1 VRLAFAVLVLLAGG
15 AAPASAGP
23 AVSAGADPEAYTLDL
38 TYDARGVGTLTGTER
53 IDFVNR
59 GPAPLDRVW
68 LRLWA
73 NGPDRCRPRH
83 IEVRVETPAQAGL
96 ARCSALEVRLAAPVA
111 PGATGSLSLGFT
123 VKGRAKDDRF
133 GHAGEIALLG
143 NVIPVLAVED
153 ERGLHLDPYSR
164 QGDAFYSLAA
174 RWDATLT
181 LPARLRAATTG
192 AVVSDTVAGDR
203 RTLRLATAQARD
215 FALAIGPMKVRT
227 TKSRGVVIRAF
238 VKPRT
243 DAVGSSLRAARR
255 TVSALE
261 RRLSPYGSTELDVLL
276 LGNGVGGFGGMEY
289 PELVFTQPDGVIVSH
304 EIAHQWWYGIVG
316 DDQYLEPWLDETF
329 ASYFDHRLHPSWDF
343 CDPSF
348 PFAEVGRRRQH
359 IPLNSSM
366 ELFDR
371 GSPYAFGEVVYAGGA
386 CALER
391 LERDLGR
398 TRMTAFLR
406 LLQSRFRFGV
416 MRTTDVL
423 DAIRDVAPRYSVR
436 RWVRLAHLSVR

>member
-1 VRLAFAVLVLLAGG
+1 VRLAVAVLVLLVAG

-23 AVSAGADPEAYTLDL
+23 AVIAGADPETYVLDL
-38 TYDARGVGTLTGTER
+38 SYDASRVGTLTGTER

-59 GPAPLDRVW
+59 GPAALDRVW

-83 IEVRVETPAQAGL
+83 IEVRVEAPAQAGR

-111 PGATGSLSLGFT
+111 PGATGTLALSFT

-164 QGDAFYSLAA
+164 QGDAFYSLGA
-174 RWDATLT
+174 RWDATLS

-192 AVVSDTVAGDR
+192 VVVSDTVAGDR

-227 TKSRGVVIRAF
+227 TRSRGVLIRAF
-238 VKPRT
+238 VGPRT
-243 DAVGSSLRAARR
+243 RGVGASLRAARR

-289 PELVFTQPDGVIVSH
+289 PELVFTQPEPVVVAH
-304 EIAHQWWYGIVG
+304 EVAHQWWYGIVG
-316 DDQYLEPWLDETF
+316 DDQYLEPWLDESF
-329 ASYFDHRLHPSWDF
+329 ASYFDHRLQPSWDF
-343 CDPSF
+343 CLP
-348 PFAEVGRRRQH
+348 RRPWYSVSDGWHH

-366 ELFDR
+366 ALFDR
-371 GSPYAFGEVVYAGGA
+371 ADELVFPEVVYDAGA
-386 CALER
+386 CVLER
-391 LERDLGR
+391 LERDIGR

-423 DAIRDVAPRYSVR
+423 DAIHHVAPRYSVR

>member
-1 VRLAFAVLVLLAGG
+1 MP
-15 AAPASAGP
+15 AAASPAAI
-23 AVSAGADPEAYTLDL
+23 AGADPEAYALDL
-38 TYDARGVGTLTGTER
+38 SYDARGAGTLTGSER
-53 IDFVNR
+53 IEFVNR

-83 IEVRVETPAQAGL
+83 IEVRLQAPALAGTE
-96 ARCSALEVRLAAPVA
+96 RCSALEVRLAAPVA
-111 PGATGSLSLGFT
+111 PGATATLSLDFT
-123 VKGRAKDDRF
+123 VRGRANDDRF
-133 GHAGEIALLG
+133 GHAGKVALLG

-164 QGDAFYSLAA
+164 QGDSFYSLAA
-174 RWDATLT
+174 RWDARLSI
-181 LPARLRAATTG
+181 PAGLRAATTG
-192 AVVSDTVAGDR
+192 AVVSDRVEGDR

-215 FALAIGPMKVRT
+215 FALAIGPMRVRT
-227 TKSRGVVIRAF
+227 TKVRGVLIRAF
-238 VKPRT
+238 VGPRT
-243 DAVGSSLRAARR
+243 REAKTSLRAARR

-261 RRLSPYGSTELDVLL
+261 RRLARYGSTELDVLL
-276 LGNGVGGFGGMEY
+276 LGAGVGGFGGMEY
-289 PELVFTQPDGVIVSH
+289 PELVFTQPDALVVAH

-316 DDQYLEPWLDETF
+316 DDQYLEPWLDESF
-329 ASYFDHRLHPSWDF
+329 ASYFEHKLHPYWDS
-343 CDPSF
+343 CDPRR
-348 PFAEVGRRRQH
+348 PFGEVSPRRRH

-366 ELFDR
+366 ALFDR
-371 GSPYAFGEVVYAGGA
+371 ASLYAFGEVVYAGA

-398 TRMTAFLR
+398 TRMRAFLR

-423 DAIRDVAPRYSVR
+423 DAINDVAPAYGVR
-436 RWVRLAHLSVR
+436 RWARLARLSVR

>member
-1 VRLAFAVLVLLAGG
+1 VRLALAVLVLLGAW
-15 AAPASAGP
+15 AAPAAAAP
-23 AVSAGADPEAYTLDL
+23 AVISGADPEAYTLDL
-38 TYDARGVGTLTGTER
+38 SYDARGAGKLTGTER

-59 GPAPLDRVW
+59 GPAALDRVW

-83 IEVRVETPAQAGL
+83 IEVRLEAPAQAGRE
-96 ARCSALEVRLAAPVA
+96 RCSALEVRLAAPVA
-111 PGATGSLSLGFT
+111 PGATGTLAMSFT
-123 VKGRAKDDRF
+123 VTGRAKDDRF
-133 GHAGEIALLG
+133 GHAGKVALLG
-143 NVIPVLAVED
+143 NVIPVLAVQD

-174 RWDATLT
+174 RWDATLS

-192 AVVSDTVAGDR
+192 AVVADTVAGAR
-203 RTLRLATAQARD
+203 RTLRLSTAQARD
-215 FALAIGPMKVRT
+215 FALAIGPMKMRT
-227 TKSRGVVIRAF
+227 TRARGVLIRAF
-238 VKPRT
+238 VGPRT
-243 DAVGSSLRAARR
+243 RGLGISLRAARR

-276 LGNGVGGFGGMEY
+276 LGAGVGGFGGMEY
-289 PELVFTQPDGVIVSH
+289 PELVFTEPNAVVVAH

-316 DDQYLEPWLDETF
+316 DDQYLEPWLDESF

-343 CDPSF
+343 CDPRR
-348 PFAEVGRRRQH
+348 PFHGFGRVVRQF
-359 IPLNSSM
+359 PLNSSM
-366 ELFDR
+366 AVFDR
-371 GSPYAFGEVVYAGGA
+371 SPFAFGAVVYEGGA

-391 LERDLGR
+391 LERDIGR

-416 MRTTDVL
+416 MRTADVL
-423 DAIRDVAPRYSVR
+423 DAIHEAAPRYSVP
-436 RWVRLAHLSVR
+436 RWARLAHLSVR